1 MALRKVNTRASFMI
15 KVKSEQ
21 WGRESSNRSHK
32 GKSISFN
39 YVYKLT

>member
-1 MALRKVNTRASFMI
+1 MI

-32 GKSISFN
+32 GKVLVLIMFINSPDIN
-39 YVYKLT
+39 TVET